1 MATYYGDAYANN
13 LGPYSGPNT
22 IYGGAGNDTIYGYTD
37 NDRLSGDDGDDQIT
51 GWFGNDTIF
60 GGNGNDFLDGWDNDD
75 IIYGEAGN
83 DTIYGGENADTING
97 GAGDDYIYGDY
108 DIELGQD
115 VLTGGAGND
124 TIEGGSDNDFYI
136 FNFGTDGQ
144 DYYYDSQ
151 GSYDTVRVNGVTNI
165 SQLTI
170 TSAANYG
177 GSANNL
183 VIHKDGTLAEYVQI
197 HDFFSGGGYGA
208 GYIEY
213 LDVNGSVFWLSNYID
228 AV

>member
-1 MATYYGDAYANN
+1 MNLEKKMATYFGDANANN
-13 LGPYSGPNT
+13 IGPYSGPNT

-37 NDRLSGDDGDDQIT
+37 NDRLEGEDGDDQIN

-60 GGNGNDFLDGWDNDD
+60 GGNGNDFLDGWDNND

-83 DTIYGGENADTING
+83 DTING
-97 GAGDDYIYGDY
+97 GTGNDYIYGDY
-108 DIELGQD
+108 GTESGQD
-115 VLTGGAGND
+115 VLSGGAGND
-124 TIEGGSDNDFYI
+124 SIEGGSDNDLYL

-144 DYYYDSQ
+144 DHYYDSQ
-151 GSYDTVRVNGVTNI
+151 GDYDTLRVDGVTNI

-183 VIHKDGTLAEYVQI
+183 VIHKDGSLAEYVQI
-197 HDFFSGGGYGA
+197 YDFYSGSGFGA
-208 GYIEY
+208 GRIEY
-213 LDVNGSVFWLSNYID
+213 LNVSGSTFWLSDYID
-228 AV
+228 RV